1 MNLFP
6 RDEKFFELLEQQSDL
21 VHDAARA
28 LREGVETSP
37 AAMALNAGV
46 IKRLEHEAD
55 EVTHQIHTRLHAT
68 FVTPI
73 DPEDL
78 HALTTAMDDVIDSI
92 EDSSFRLTAYHI
104 DPIPKGVLEF
114 AQIIHASCMRL
125 QAAIQKLRVGKPVQ
139 EECIEI
145 NRLENAADELLRRL
159 VTSLFESGM
168 DAISLIKNKE
178 IYEFL
183 ETATDRCEDVADV
196 LQTVSVKNS

>member
-6 RDEKFFELLEQQSDL
+6 RDEKFFKLLEQQSNL
-21 VHDAARA
+21 ILEAAKT
-28 LREGVETSP
+28 LYDGVQAGAP
-37 AAMALNAGV
+37 AMALNAGV

-55 EVTHQIHTRLHAT
+55 EITHQILTRLHAT

-78 HALTTAMDDVIDSI
+78 HAITTAMDDVIDYI
-92 EDSSFRLTAYHI
+92 EDSSFRLTAYRI
-104 DPIPKGVLEF
+104 DPIPAGMIEF
-114 AQIIHASCMRL
+114 AQIIHATCMRL
-125 QAAIQKLRVGKPVQ
+125 QVAIQKLRAGKALQ

-145 NRLENAADELLRRL
+145 NRLENTADDLVRRL
-159 VTSLFESGM
+159 VTNLFESGM
-168 DAISLIKNKE
+168 DAISVMKHKE

-183 ETATDRCEDVADV
+183 ELAVDRCEDVADV

>member
-6 RDEKFFELLEQQSDL
+6 RDEKFFELLEQQSNL

-28 LREGVETSP
+28 LREGVEAGAS
-37 AAMALNAGV
+37 AMSVNAGV
-46 IKRLEHEAD
+46 IKRLEHDAD
-55 EVTHQIHTRLHAT
+55 EITHQILTRLHAT

-78 HALTTAMDDVIDSI
+78 HSLTTAMDDVIDSI

-125 QAAIQKLRVGKPVQ
+125 QVAIQKLRVGKAVQ

-145 NRLENAADELLRRL
+145 NRLENAADQLVRRL
-159 VTSLFESGM
+159 VTDLFESGM
-168 DAISLIKNKE
+168 DAISVIKHKE

-183 ETATDRCEDVADV
+183 ENATDRCEDVADV

>member
-6 RDEKFFELLEQQSDL
+6 RDEKFFQLLEQHSNL
-21 VHDAARA
+21 IHDAAQA
-28 LREGVETSP
+28 LRTGVENGAT
-37 AAMALNAGV
+37 AMALNAGI

-55 EVTHQIHTRLHAT
+55 EITHQILTRLHAT

-78 HALTTAMDDVIDSI
+78 HAITTAMDDVMDAI
-92 EDSSFRLTAYHI
+92 EDSSFRLAAYRI

-114 AQIIHASCMRL
+114 AQIIHAATMRM
-125 QAAIQKLRVGKPVQ
+125 QVAIQKLRVGKPLQ

-145 NRLENAADELLRRL
+145 NRLENTADELVRRL
-159 VTSLFESGM
+159 VTGLFESGM
-168 DAISLIKNKE
+168 DAISILKHKE

-183 ETATDRCEDVADV
+183 EIAADRCEDVADV
-196 LQTVSVKNS
+196 LQTVAVKNS

>member
-6 RDEKFFELLEQQSDL
+6 RDEKFFQFLEQHSNL
-21 VHDAARA
+21 IHDAAQA
-28 LREGVETSP
+28 LRTGVENGA
-37 AAMALNAGV
+37 AAMAINAGV

-55 EVTHQIHTRLHAT
+55 EVTHKILTRLHAT

-78 HALTTAMDDVIDSI
+78 HAITTAMDDVMDSI
-92 EDSSFRLTAYHI
+92 EDSSFRLAAYRI
-104 DPIPKGVLEF
+104 DPIPKGMVEF
-114 AQIIHASCMRL
+114 AQIIHATSMRL
-125 QAAIQKLRVGKPVQ
+125 QVAIQKLRVGKALQ

-145 NRLENAADELLRRL
+145 NRLENTADDLVRRL
-159 VTSLFESGM
+159 VTNLFESGM
-168 DAISLIKNKE
+168 DAISVMKHKE

-183 ETATDRCEDVADV
+183 ELAVDRCEDVADV

>member
-6 RDEKFFELLEQQSDL
+6 RDEKFFELLEQQSNL

-28 LREGVETSP
+28 LREGVESSP

-55 EVTHQIHTRLHAT
+55 EITHQIHTRLHAT

-92 EDSSFRLTAYHI
+92 EDAAFRLTAYRI
-104 DPIPKGVLEF
+104 DPIQTGVIEF

-125 QAAIQKLRVGKPVQ
+125 QSAIQKLRVGKAVQ
-139 EECIEI
+139 EDCIEI
-145 NRLENAADELLRRL
+145 NRLENAADQLLRRL
-159 VTSLFESGM
+159 VTNLFESGM
-168 DAISLIKNKE
+168 DVISVIKNKE

>member
-1 MNLFP
+1 M
-6 RDEKFFELLEQQSDL
+6 
-21 VHDAARA
+21 
-28 LREGVETSP
+28 
-37 AAMALNAGV
+37 
-46 IKRLEHEAD
+46 EHEAD
-55 EVTHQIHTRLHAT
+55 EITHQIHTRLHAT

-78 HALTTAMDDVIDSI
+78 HALTTAMDDVMDSI
-92 EDSSFRLTAYHI
+92 EDASFRLTAYHI

-125 QAAIQKLRVGKPVQ
+125 QVAIQKLRVGKAVQ

-145 NRLENAADELLRRL
+145 NRLENAADELVRRL
-159 VTSLFESGM
+159 VTNLFESGM
-168 DAISLIKNKE
+168 DAISVIKHKE

>member
-21 VHDAARA
+21 VHDAART
-28 LREGVETSP
+28 LREGVEASP

-46 IKRLEHEAD
+46 IKRMEHEAD
-55 EVTHQIHTRLHAT
+55 EITHQIHTRLHAT

-78 HALTTAMDDVIDSI
+78 HSLTTALDDVIDSI

-104 DPIPKGVLEF
+104 NPIPKGVLEF
-114 AQIIHASCMRL
+114 AQIIHASCMRI
-125 QAAIQKLRVGKPVQ
+125 QVAIQKLRVGKAVQ

-145 NRLENAADELLRRL
+145 NRLENAADELVRRL
-159 VTSLFESGM
+159 VTDLFESGM
-168 DAISLIKNKE
+168 DAITVIKHKE

-183 ETATDRCEDVADV
+183 ESTTDRCEDVADV

>member
-6 RDEKFFELLEQQSDL
+6 RDEKFFKLLAKQSDL
-21 VHDAARA
+21 IHDAAQS
-28 LREGVETSP
+28 LREGTQAGA
-37 AAMALNAGV
+37 AAMAVNAGI

-55 EVTHQIHTRLHAT
+55 EITHEILIRLHAT

-78 HALTTAMDDVIDSI
+78 HAIATAMDDVIDAI
-92 EDSSFRLTAYHI
+92 EDSSFRLNAYRI
-104 DPIPKGVLEF
+104 DPIPPGMIEF
-114 AQIIHASCMRL
+114 AQIIHATCMRM
-125 QAAIQKLRVGKPVQ
+125 QVAIQKLRVGRAVQ

-145 NRLENAADELLRRL
+145 NRLENTADDLVRRQ
-159 VTSLFESGM
+159 VTGLFESSM
-168 DAISLIKNKE
+168 DAISVMKHKE

-183 ETATDRCEDVADV
+183 ELAVDRCEDVADV

>member
-6 RDEKFFELLEQQSDL
+6 RDEKFFELLEQQSNL

-46 IKRLEHEAD
+46 IKRMEHEAD
-55 EVTHQIHTRLHAT
+55 EITHKIHTRLHAT

-78 HALTTAMDDVIDSI
+78 QSLTTALDDVIDSI

-114 AQIIHASCMRL
+114 AQIIHASCMRI
-125 QAAIQKLRVGKPVQ
+125 QVAIQKLRVGKAVQ

-145 NRLENAADELLRRL
+145 NRLENAADELVRSL
-159 VTSLFESGM
+159 VTNLFESGM
-168 DAISLIKNKE
+168 DAISVIKHKE

>member
-6 RDEKFFELLEQQSDL
+6 RDEKFFQLLGQHSNL
-21 VHDAARA
+21 VHDAAKA
-28 LREGVETSP
+28 LREGVEGG
-37 AAMALNAGV
+37 AALMALNAAV

-55 EVTHQIHTRLHAT
+55 EITHQILIRLHAT

-78 HALTTAMDDVIDSI
+78 HAITTAMDDVIDSI
-92 EDSSFRLTAYHI
+92 EDASFRLSAYRI
-104 DPIPKGVLEF
+104 DPIPRGMVEF
-114 AQIIHASCMRL
+114 AQIIHAACMRL
-125 QAAIQKLRVGKPVQ
+125 QVAIQKLRVGRMLQ

-145 NRLENAADELLRRL
+145 NRLENTADDLVRSL
-159 VTSLFESGM
+159 VTNLFESGM
-168 DAISLIKNKE
+168 DAMSVMKHKE

-183 ETATDRCEDVADV
+183 ELAVDRCEDVADV

>member
-6 RDEKFFELLEQQSDL
+6 RDEKFFELLEQQSNL

-55 EVTHQIHTRLHAT
+55 EITHDIHTRLHAT

-125 QAAIQKLRVGKPVQ
+125 QAAIQKLRVGKAVQ
-139 EECIEI
+139 EDCIEI

>member
-6 RDEKFFELLEQQSDL
+6 RDEKFFELLEQQSNL

-55 EVTHQIHTRLHAT
+55 EITHQIHTRLHAT

-92 EDSSFRLTAYHI
+92 EDASFRLTAYRI
-104 DPIPKGVLEF
+104 DPIPQGVLEF

-125 QAAIQKLRVGKPVQ
+125 QAAIQKLRVGKAVQ
-139 EECIEI
+139 EDCIEI

-159 VTSLFESGM
+159 VTTLFESGM
-168 DAISLIKNKE
+168 DAISVIKNKE

>member
-6 RDEKFFELLEQQSDL
+6 RDEKFFELLEQQANL

-28 LREGVETSP
+28 LREGVESSA
-37 AAMALNAGV
+37 AAMAVNAGV
-46 IKRLEHEAD
+46 IKRLEHDAD
-55 EVTHQIHTRLHAT
+55 EITHQIHTRLHAT

-92 EDSSFRLTAYHI
+92 EDSSFRLTAYRI

-125 QAAIQKLRVGKPVQ
+125 QVAIQKLRVGKAVQ

-145 NRLENAADELLRRL
+145 NRLENTADDLVRRL
-159 VTSLFESGM
+159 VTNLFESGM
-168 DAISLIKNKE
+168 DAISIMKHKE

-183 ETATDRCEDVADV
+183 ETAADRCEDVADV